1 MAKKNGKKNKKNKSL
16 NDERLKIIL
25 GIFTLFLAAFLT
37 LAFISYFFT
46 WKVDQS
52 FQYSKVISG
61 VEINVENWSG
71 KAGAHF
77 ANLFINKWFG
87 IASFTFPFLLIV
99 IGLRF
104 FNIKLFSISKTLKL
118 SIFGTIILSVLL
130 GYLFGNLNGYLGSG
144 LGGGHGYFIALWL
157 NSFLGKVG
165 TAFLLTLSI
174 IAFFI
179 FSSKKSIIWS
189 KKLFAELLNK
199 EYKVPEN
206 IKNIEQQKENSTKV
220 NEEDNEPEI
229 TEEEIDEQLSFTT
242 RRIKKEEIAKTQ
254 TNREKTSEQDEDIEI
269 TIEEKHGEEKLN
281 GTVKN
286 YQIENYDPTL
296 ELSSYKLPPLSL
308 LEQHGDESNGE
319 IDKEEI
325 IANKNRIVETL
336 AN

>member
-1 MAKKNGKKNKKNKSL
+1 MAKKNGKKNDTNNKRKKSL
-16 NDERLKIIL
+16 NDERVKIII

-61 VEINVENWSG
+61 IDTNVENWSG

-104 FNIKLFSISKTLKL
+104 FNIKLFSIRKTLKL
-118 SIFGTIILSVLL
+118 TIFGTIILSVLL
-130 GYLFGNLNGYLGSG
+130 GYLFGDLDGYLGSG

-165 TAFLLTLSI
+165 TAFLLTLSV

-189 KKLFAELLNK
+189 KKLFADLFNK
-199 EYKVPEN
+199 EYKEQENIIPEN
-206 IKNIEQQKENSTKV
+206 ETEKSTGKTEIE
-220 NEEDNEPEI
+220 DREPEV
-229 TEEEIDEQLSFTT
+229 TEEEIDDQLSFTT
-242 RRIKKEEIAKTQ
+242 
-254 TNREKTSEQDEDIEI
+254 
-269 TIEEKHGEEKLN
+269 
-281 GTVKN
+281 
-286 YQIENYDPTL
+286 
-296 ELSSYKLPPLSL
+296 
-308 LEQHGDESNGE
+308 
-319 IDKEEI
+319 
-325 IANKNRIVETL
+325 
-336 AN
+336 